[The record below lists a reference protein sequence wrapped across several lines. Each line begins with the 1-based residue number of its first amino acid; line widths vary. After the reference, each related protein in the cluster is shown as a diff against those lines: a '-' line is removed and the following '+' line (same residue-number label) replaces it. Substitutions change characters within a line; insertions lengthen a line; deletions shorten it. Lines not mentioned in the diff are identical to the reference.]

1 MKIESYD
8 TKSYTPLTQEVIPDP
23 ACRAP
28 EAWTS
33 TRVLAFCFHCL
44 LFPFV
49 EIGCV
54 FGLDE
59 VPVREDPSINVSVYC
74 LPLFSPV
81 ASRLQNGSSK
91 PQSTGDGS
99 LRSLTW
105 SFGWWVSRVCWTR
118 HWVGVSQRVYTG
130 VRRVALAWVLATS
143 TCPRILTQRSR

>member
-1 MKIESYD
+1 MNANAIAVQSMLGKERQRRDSKYVEASVKIESYD

-59 VPVREDPSINVSVYC
+59 VPVRIP
-74 LPLFSPV
+74 
-81 ASRLQNGSSK
+81 
-91 PQSTGDGS
+91 
-99 LRSLTW
+99 
-105 SFGWWVSRVCWTR
+105 
-118 HWVGVSQRVYTG
+118 
-130 VRRVALAWVLATS
+130 
-143 TCPRILTQRSR
+143 